1 MIKYYLIKDPY
12 DLYIKH
18 PITIDLDT
26 LEVIHQKLTNACY
39 TEIEYRFSVRRT
51 NYTCNIVSEIRNIF
65 SQEGISEISDLDMNC
80 RNENYKF
87 ISIRFGKS
95 YDYYLNIHA
104 SDSESSDLMKELL
117 AIIEEKNLHG
127 YKWFTKIIAKCKKIA
142 EILLIVSLL
151 SGCFISQLPDEW
163 RDHIGVS
170 IKIFCI
176 AIMFSIFIL
185 GFSSAQKM
193 RIISKKEDPF
203 TLKWFLTFKDIIKG
217 TVGSIIAS
225 LIYEYIKK

>member
-1 MIKYYLIKDPY
+1 MIKSELIKDPC

-18 PITIDLDT
+18 SVTIDLDT

-39 TEIEYRFSVRRT
+39 TEIEYRFSARRT
-51 NYTCNIVSEIRNIF
+51 NYTCNMVNEIRTIF

-104 SDSESSDLMKELL
+104 SDSEPSDLMKELL
-117 AIIEEKNLHG
+117 AIIDEKNLHG
-127 YKWFTKIIAKCKKIA
+127 YKWLTKMIVKYEKVAVM
-142 EILLIVSLL
+142 LLFVSF
-151 SGCFISQLPDEW
+151 SSDSFISQLPDEW
-163 RDHIGVS
+163 RNHTINFVCTA
-170 IKIFCI
+170 IIFSL
-176 AIMFSIFIL
+176 FVL

-193 RIISKKEDPF
+193 RIVFKKEEPF